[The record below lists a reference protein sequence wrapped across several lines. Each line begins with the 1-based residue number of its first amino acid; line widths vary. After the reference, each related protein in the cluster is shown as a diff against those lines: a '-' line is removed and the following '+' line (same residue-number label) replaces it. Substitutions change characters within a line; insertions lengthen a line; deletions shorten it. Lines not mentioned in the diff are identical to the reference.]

1 MNSIQVIMKMF
12 KKHFKAPGRCI
23 TATIVIFCVLKP
35 KKIYTYNYISST
47 ILHTL
52 THTNK
57 GISNTKYTQYIM
69 NNCLLNVLKFY

>member
-35 KKIYTYNYISST
+35 KKNIYKKYIYIYDYIT
-47 ILHTL
+47 KKKHK
-52 THTNK
+52 NK
-57 GISNTKYTQYIM
+57 GISNTTYTHNI
-69 NNCLLNVLKFY
+69 

>member
-35 KKIYTYNYISST
+35 KKIYTNNKYISTT
-47 ILHTL
+47 ILQKKKKHK
-52 THTNK
+52 NK
-57 GISNTKYTQYIM
+57 GISNTTYTHNI
-69 NNCLLNVLKFY
+69 